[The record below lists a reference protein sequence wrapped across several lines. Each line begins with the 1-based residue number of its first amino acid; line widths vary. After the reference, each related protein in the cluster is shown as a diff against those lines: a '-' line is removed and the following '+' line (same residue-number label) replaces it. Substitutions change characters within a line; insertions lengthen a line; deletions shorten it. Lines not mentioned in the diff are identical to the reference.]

1 MQWMKWV
8 GASLVLC
15 AALAL
20 GCQKNDT
27 AGGGGSADTSGAA
40 EGDHEGHDHDGDGHD
55 HDHDGHDHGDH
66 DHGDH
71 DHGDHD
77 HGNAGGDK
85 ISANLAKLSPEDRA
99 LAEKQ
104 KTCPVSDEPLGSMG
118 VPIKTQVDGKDVF
131 VCCKGC
137 LDELKKKD
145 EKKEEAK
152 K

>member
-27 AGGGGSADTSGAA
+27 AGGGGTSADTTGAGEDGH
-40 EGDHEGHDHDGDGHD
+40 EGHDHEGHDHEGHD
-55 HDHDGHDHGDH
+55 HGDDDHGDH
-66 DHGDH
+66 DHGD
-71 DHGDHD
+71 
-77 HGNAGGDK
+77 AGGDK

-104 KTCPVSDEPLGSMG
+104 KTCPVSDEALGSMG
-118 VPIKTQVDGKDVF
+118 VPIKTKIDGKDVL

>member
-20 GCQKNDT
+20 GCQKNET
-27 AGGGGSADTSGAA
+27 AGGGGTSGDTTGAT

-71 DHGDHD
+71 DHGD
-77 HGNAGGDK
+77 AGGDK

-104 KTCPVSDEPLGSMG
+104 KTCPISDEPLGSMG
-118 VPIKTQVDGKDVF
+118 VPIKTKIDGKDVF

-145 EKKEEAK
+145 EKKEGEK

>member
-27 AGGGGSADTSGAA
+27 AGGGGSGDTGGAA
-40 EGDHEGHDHDGDGHD
+40 EDSHEGHDHDGDDHD
-55 HDHDGHDHGDH
+55 HNHDGHDHGDH

-71 DHGDHD
+71 DHGD
-77 HGNAGGDK
+77 AGGDK

-145 EKKEEAK
+145 EKKEGEK